1 MIKALSRIN
10 EVSESGV
17 DRLYLLNRG
26 AETKPPLTARRPD
39 PSQQAKPTSA
49 SGSKPF
55 FERKKNPLPRTRPT
69 RAGDGDGGD
78 GHLEAHAGGVRRR
91 GRGGREG
98 EERRRG
104 RGAAAVLPAAHPRPA
119 APDPAE
125 DPQPQPP
132 RGPAQRPQLPR

>member
-1 MIKALSRIN
+1 MIKPTRSQQRRFRSR
-10 EVSESGV
+10 G
-17 DRLYLLNRG
+17 L
-26 AETKPPLTARRPD
+26 TLTASINKAALAARPK
-39 PSQQAKPTSA
+39 PTSKPTSA

-55 FERKKNPLPRTRPT
+55 FQRKKNAPPRTRPT
-69 RAGDGDGGD
+69 RAGEYGDGGD

-104 RGAAAVLPAAHPRPA
+104 RGATAVLPAAHPRPA